1 MTRPYPRLDRHKLK
15 ILPLR
20 LRESKADSSVLVPL
34 EALPP
39 ALPEAATQRIQA
51 LAQAMINAKGR
62 GAAVILTYGAH
73 LFRNGMSLMIIDL
86 MKRGYLTHLCTNG
99 AGGIHDWELAFHG
112 RTTEDVQKYLQEGQF
127 GIWQETGLYQNLA
140 LSLGAAQ
147 GLGYG
152 QSLGKLIAEEGLQVP
167 SVADLRKEIA
177 LALTQETPENLA
189 GKAALLENLTSLNQA
204 PGKIQLPHPQREAS
218 LLFQAFH
225 LGIPLSICPG
235 IGYDIIYNH
244 PANQG
249 ASLGQAAVADFL
261 SFADSVNRLEGGV
274 YLSVGS
280 AVMSPMIL
288 EKALSMARN
297 LALQESRPLNNYKIA
312 VVDMQPGTWNWA
324 EDGEPPKNNPAYYL
338 RFCKSFSRM
347 GGDFEY
353 FELDNRV
360 FFHNLYR
367 AINSLEA

>member
-204 PGKIQLPHPQREAS
+204 PGKIQLP
-218 LLFQAFH
+218 
-225 LGIPLSICPG
+225 
-235 IGYDIIYNH
+235 
-244 PANQG
+244 
-249 ASLGQAAVADFL
+249 
-261 SFADSVNRLEGGV
+261 
-274 YLSVGS
+274 
-280 AVMSPMIL
+280 
-288 EKALSMARN
+288 
-297 LALQESRPLNNYKIA
+297 
-312 VVDMQPGTWNWA
+312 
-324 EDGEPPKNNPAYYL
+324 
-338 RFCKSFSRM
+338 
-347 GGDFEY
+347 
-353 FELDNRV
+353 
-360 FFHNLYR
+360 
-367 AINSLEA
+367 